1 MVAWLSKPGALYCIE
16 ISETLDND
24 WSPVEDKVPAHASD
38 TTTTCDLGNPAGLR
52 RFYRVVLK

>member
-1 MVAWLSKPGALYCIE
+1 
-16 ISETLDND
+16 TLDND
-24 WSPVEDKVPAHASD
+24 WSPVEDRVPAHASD